1 MGAAYLTNGTCY
13 MDNDDKLLDLWALY
27 FKQIHAN
34 PISVS
39 MFNPKP
45 RISIFSF
52 YSFYLC
58 KYSPQ
63 ISEIF
68 SNTVPDSSTQCSMY
82 GISTNI
88 KKSPSF
94 VGFYKPYISYMEHIR
109 GRFYYH
115 GFLAPSQFVPDLCIP
130 TTDVWEPLQLWACG
144 RRDSQVGQTTR
155 NQWCF
160 P

>member
-39 MFNPKP
+39 MFNPNP

-94 VGFYKPYISYMEHIR
+94 VGFYKPYISYMEHLGWLHSQLFEQHIR
-109 GRFYYH
+109 WIVILPCFNIC
-115 GFLAPSQFVPDLCIP
+115 FVNICFFNITSGA
-130 TTDVWEPLQLWACG
+130 TTNAE
-144 RRDSQVGQTTR
+144 
-155 NQWCF
+155 
-160 P
+160 